1 MRINGAAFDAAPLN
15 GAQYQ
20 RIIAASAA
28 LASNVV
34 VTDTGTDGQRA
45 LVAIASAVDVE
56 ATAFVTQAAA
66 AQLQSAVSVTAQQ
79 TLDQGAA
86 AAAQSAV
93 SVATAPIAIFA
104 GASNVVGSPTVYVD
118 STLQQAAAAD
128 LETDVELVAFILHYV
143 QANVDF
149 ASAAQVTALAGAS
162 LGRADLASAIE
173 VDAVG
178 TQTQL
183 AQGGGMSG
191 VDVEIDVA
199 GVWVTRGV
207 AADLEACAAMQADAG
222 INGIYSGFAAL
233 VSAVEIDLGSVNVTH
248 LDVDIET
255 NASVSAIASQAY
267 AAAATIAS
275 AVELDDG
282 AVRYAYFT
290 AVLQTGVDVEA
301 SAIRITNGAATLAS
315 AVAVSPAAVLKMGAY
330 AAPVSAVSVRV
341 VATLNQQASAT
352 LASAVDLGAPV
363 GVPLRR
369 GAAALGSA
377 VTITA
382 LGALDAERKDPP
394 ERTMERPFNDRVM
407 FRPFND
413 RVMYHPPSE

>member
-34 VTDTGTDGQRA
+34 VTVTATDGQNA
-45 LVAIASAVDVE
+45 LIAIASALDVE
-56 ATAFVTQAAA
+56 ASAFVTQAAA
-66 AQLQSAVSVTAQQ
+66 AQIQSAASVTAQQ
-79 TLDQGAA
+79 TLDQAA
-86 AAAQSAV
+86 SAAAQSAV
-93 SVATAPIAIFA
+93 SVATAPFAIFA
-104 GASNVVGSPTVYVD
+104 GASDAAGSPAVYVD
-118 STLQQAAAAD
+118 STLQQAASANV
-128 LETDVELVAFILHYV
+128 ESDVELVAFILHYV
-143 QANVDF
+143 QANVDI
-149 ASAAQVTALAGAS
+149 ASAVQITALAGAS
-162 LGRADLASAIE
+162 LGRADIVSAVE

-183 AQGGGMSG
+183 AQGGDTSD
-191 VDVEIDVA
+191 VDVEIAAA

-207 AADLEACAAMQADAG
+207 AADLESCGTMQADAG
-222 INGIYSGFAAL
+222 INGIYSGLATL

-255 NASVSAIASQAY
+255 NASVMAIASQAY
-267 AAAATIAS
+267 AAAAVMAS

-290 AVLQTGVDVEA
+290 AVLQTDVDVEA
-301 SAIRITNGAATLAS
+301 AGIRITNGAATLAS
-315 AVAVSPAAVLKMGAY
+315 GVAVSPAAVLKMGAY
-330 AAPVSAVSVRV
+330 AAPVSAISVRV

-369 GAAALGSA
+369 AATALASA

-407 FRPFND
+407 YRPFND